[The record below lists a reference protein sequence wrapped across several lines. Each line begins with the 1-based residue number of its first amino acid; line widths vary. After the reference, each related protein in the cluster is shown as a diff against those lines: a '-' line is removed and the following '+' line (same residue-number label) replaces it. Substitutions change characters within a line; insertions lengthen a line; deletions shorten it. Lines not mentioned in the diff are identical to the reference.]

1 MLVFRGVIPQKIGP
15 EISGL
20 KTEKFPHPLGWSMLE
35 SSPAP
40 ALGWR
45 FVPPVVSQ
53 LTEIC
58 PGFFPRI
65 LRPSIWFHLGEW
77 FAKTNRPLKRAWA
90 AMAFGG
96 WCLPLAL
103 DFSAELFPW
112 QFCVLP
118 KKQRTKKSRT
128 HRHSDDNGWSKKVEI
143 FVFHTSWNDDLHLL
157 SSIFIYFQ
165 VS

>member
-1 MLVFRGVIPQKIGP
+1 
-15 EISGL
+15 
-20 KTEKFPHPLGWSMLE
+20 MLE

-45 FVPPVVSQ
+45 SVPPVVSQ

-58 PGFFPRI
+58 PVFFPRI
-65 LRPSIWFHLGEW
+65 LRPSIWFHLGGW

-90 AMAFGG
+90 AMALGG
-96 WCLPLAL
+96 GVTLSLRI
-103 DFSAELFPW
+103 SAELFPW

-128 HRHSDDNGWSKKVEI
+128 HRHSDDNGWSTKSRDIGVSYILKWW
-143 FVFHTSWNDDLHLL
+143 S
-157 SSIFIYFQ
+157 SSIFKFPHLQ
-165 VS
+165 PKLVSPSRACFLSRQRC